1 MTALSERIS
10 QSAFDDS
17 RLRVVLLLDLYDGA
31 QNQFLEVYE
40 DLHKRVSSV
49 PGHIRDELCQSIENP
64 SQWLITSEWE
74 SAPRFLAWV
83 NSEEHVA
90 SVQPLHGCV
99 RDTRSL
105 RFSVLRETGRDHG
118 PGAAASLAPGPP
130 AGSPFAAAAAA
141 ASAPASAS
149 ASAEGPDR
157 ARGRLQVAPRRGDG
171 VVRHALTF
179 TVKPGSEAV
188 VAELLSGYASPQ
200 AQVDEH
206 TRLRRTSLFMH
217 GNRVVRAVEV
227 EGDLLAAL
235 RHVAQ
240 QPEVRALEEAI
251 NPYLE
256 QDRDLSDPGS
266 ARTFFTRAAL
276 PAVHHVAAGGGKG
289 AELERHALFHP
300 AKKGCGMELAR
311 LLAAQDEAAVDDATS
326 PIEAST
332 VFQRDDIVVR
342 LLDLRGPHDAHPALT
357 LGVEGAHKAAV
368 LARLLDSATDGVP
381 TTHQEISR
389 FLERSEMR
397 LITDRRSPARA

>member
-1 MTALSERIS
+1 MTTLSERIS
-10 QSAFDDS
+10 QSAFDGS

-40 DLHKRVSSV
+40 HLQKQVSSV
-49 PGHIRDELCQSIENP
+49 PGHISDELCQSIENP

-74 SAPRFLAWV
+74 SAPRFLAWI

-105 RFSVLRETGRDHG
+105 RFSVLREIGKG
-118 PGAAASLAPGPP
+118 PGPGSHSPTGPPSAAAS
-130 AGSPFAAAAAA
+130 SPAAA
-141 ASAPASAS
+141 
-149 ASAEGPDR
+149 DR
-157 ARGRLQVAPRRGDG
+157 ARGGLQVAPRRGDG

-179 TVKPGSEAV
+179 TVKPGSEPV
-188 VAELLSGYASPQ
+188 VAELLAGYTSPQ
-200 AQVDEH
+200 AQVDES

-266 ARTFFTRAAL
+266 ARMFFTRAAL
-276 PAVHHVAAGGGKG
+276 PAVHHVAAGGREP
-289 AELERHALFHP
+289 ADVRRHALFYP
-300 AKKGCGMELAR
+300 AKDGCGMALAR
-311 LLAAQDEAAVDDATS
+311 LLAGQDEAAVDDPTS
-326 PIEAST
+326 PIEGST

-342 LLDLRGPHDAHPALT
+342 LLDLRGPLDARPALA
-357 LGVEGAHKAAV
+357 LGVEGGHKAAV
-368 LARLLDSATDGVP
+368 LARLLDSAKDGVP
-381 TTHQEISR
+381 TTDQEISR
-389 FLERSEMR
+389 FLARSEMR
-397 LITDRRSPARA
+397 LITDRRAPAQD

>member
-1 MTALSERIS
+1 MTTLSERIS

-40 DLHKRVSSV
+40 DLHKQVSSV

-105 RFSVLRETGRDHG
+105 RFSVLRETGRDG
-118 PGAAASLAPGPP
+118 P
-130 AGSPFAAAAAA
+130 AAAAF
-141 ASAPASAS
+141 SPGSSVGPSFGSAS
-149 ASAEGPDR
+149 ADGQERS
-157 ARGRLQVAPRRGDG
+157 RGRLQVAPRRGDG

-217 GNRVVRAVEV
+217 DNRVVRAVEV

-235 RHVAQ
+235 RHVAL

-276 PAVHHVAAGGGKG
+276 PAVHHVAAGGGESPQL
-289 AELERHALFHP
+289 ARHALFYP
-300 AKKGCGMELAR
+300 AKKGCGTELAR
-311 LLAAQDEAAVDDATS
+311 LLAAQDEAAVDDAAS

-332 VFQRDDIVVR
+332 VFQRDDVVVR
-342 LLDLRGPHDAHPALT
+342 LLDLRGPHDARPALT
-357 LGVEGAHKAAV
+357 LGVEGGHKAAV
-368 LARLLDSATDGVP
+368 LARLLDSAKDGVP

-397 LITDRRSPARA
+397 LITDRRSPDRA

>member
-1 MTALSERIS
+1 MTTLSERIS
-10 QSAFDDS
+10 QSAFDGS

-31 QNQFLEVYE
+31 QNKFLEVYE
-40 DLHKRVSSV
+40 HLREQVSSV
-49 PGHIRDELCQSIENP
+49 PGHISDELCQSIENP

-83 NSEEHVA
+83 SSEEHVA
-90 SVQPLHGCV
+90 TVQPLHGCV

-105 RFSVLRETGRDHG
+105 RFSVLRE
-118 PGAAASLAPGPP
+118 
-130 AGSPFAAAAAA
+130 AGKDV
-141 ASAPASAS
+141 APAK
-149 ASAEGPDR
+149 ELGPTRLR
-157 ARGRLQVAPRRGDG
+157 AAPRRGDG

-179 TVKPGSEAV
+179 TVKPGSEPE
-188 VAELLSGYASPQ
+188 VAKLLAGYASPK
-200 AQVDEH
+200 AQVDES

-276 PAVHHVAAGGGKG
+276 PAVHHVASGDHEPADVR
-289 AELERHALFHP
+289 RHALFYP
-300 AKKGCGMELAR
+300 AKDGCGTALAR
-311 LLAAQDEAAVDDATS
+311 LLAGQDEAAVDDPTS

-342 LLDLRGPHDAHPALT
+342 LLDMRAPLEARPALS
-357 LGVEGAHKAAV
+357 LGVEGSHKAAV
-368 LARLLDSATDGVP
+368 LARLLDSAKDGVP
-381 TTHQEISR
+381 TTDEEIAR
-389 FLERSEMR
+389 FLARSEMR
-397 LITDRRSPARA
+397 LITDRRTPVQA

>member
-1 MTALSERIS
+1 MTTLSERIS
-10 QSAFDDS
+10 QSAFDGS

-40 DLHKRVSSV
+40 HLREQVSSV
-49 PGHIRDELCQSIENP
+49 PGHISDELCQSIENP

-83 NSEEHVA
+83 NSEEHLA

-105 RFSVLRETGRDHG
+105 RFSVLRETGKG
-118 PGAAASLAPGPP
+118 PAPGPP
-130 AGSPFAAAAAA
+130 SLTGPPSAAAFSPD
-141 ASAPASAS
+141 SAD
-149 ASAEGPDR
+149 G
-157 ARGRLQVAPRRGDG
+157 ARRSLQVAPRRGDG

-179 TVKPGSEAV
+179 TVKPGSEPV
-188 VAELLSGYASPQ
+188 VAELLAGYTSPR
-200 AQVDEH
+200 AEVDEN

-266 ARTFFTRAAL
+266 ARMFFTRAAL
-276 PAVHHVAAGGGKG
+276 PAVHHVAAGGREH
-289 AELERHALFHP
+289 ADVRRHALFYP
-300 AKKGCGMELAR
+300 AKDGCGMALAR
-311 LLAAQDEAAVDDATS
+311 LLAGQDEAAVDDPAC
-326 PIEAST
+326 PIEGST

-342 LLDLRGPHDAHPALT
+342 LLDLRGPLDARPALA
-357 LGVEGAHKAAV
+357 LGVEGGHKAAV
-368 LARLLDSATDGVP
+368 LARLLDSAKDGVP
-381 TTHQEISR
+381 TTDQEISR
-389 FLERSEMR
+389 FLARTEMR
-397 LITDRRSPARA
+397 LITDRRSPVQA

>member
-1 MTALSERIS
+1 MTTLSERIS

-40 DLHKRVSSV
+40 DLHKQVSSV

-105 RFSVLRETGRDHG
+105 RFSVLRETGQDHG
-118 PGAAASLAPGPP
+118 P
-130 AGSPFAAAAAA
+130 AAAAFSPGG
-141 ASAPASAS
+141 SAGPAFASAS
-149 ASAEGPDR
+149 ADGPER
-157 ARGRLQVAPRRGDG
+157 SRGRLQVAPRRGDG

-235 RHVAQ
+235 RHVAL

-276 PAVHHVAAGGGKG
+276 PAVHHVAAGGGEG
-289 AELERHALFHP
+289 PELARHALFYP
-300 AKKGCGMELAR
+300 AKKGCGTELAR
-311 LLAAQDEAAVDDATS
+311 LLAAQDEAAVDDAAS

-332 VFQRDDIVVR
+332 VFQRDDVVVR
-342 LLDLRGPHDAHPALT
+342 LLDLRGPHDARPALT
-357 LGVEGAHKAAV
+357 LGVEGGHKAAV
-368 LARLLDSATDGVP
+368 LARLLDSAKDGVP

-397 LITDRRSPARA
+397 LITDRRSPDRA

>member
-1 MTALSERIS
+1 MTTLSERIS
-10 QSAFDDS
+10 QSAFDGS

-40 DLHKRVSSV
+40 HLRKQVSSV

-105 RFSVLRETGRDHG
+105 RFSVLRETGKG
-118 PGAAASLAPGPP
+118 PDPGLPSLDVPL
-130 AGSPFAAAAAA
+130 
-141 ASAPASAS
+141 SAFPSAS
-149 ASAEGPDR
+149 ASAASSASSAAADR
-157 ARGRLQVAPRRGDG
+157 ARGHLQVAPRRGDG

-179 TVKPGSEAV
+179 TVKPGSEPV
-188 VAELLSGYASPQ
+188 VAELLAGYTSPQ
-200 AQVDEH
+200 AQVDET

-235 RHVAQ
+235 RHVAL
-240 QPEVRALEEAI
+240 QPEVQALEEAI

-266 ARTFFTRAAL
+266 ARMFFTRAAL
-276 PAVHHVAAGGGKG
+276 PAVHHVAAGGRETADVG
-289 AELERHALFHP
+289 RHALFYP
-300 AKKGCGMELAR
+300 AKDGCGMALAR
-311 LLAAQDEAAVDDATS
+311 LLAGQDEAAVDDPAC
-326 PIEAST
+326 PVEAST

-342 LLDLRGPHDAHPALT
+342 LLDLRGPLDARPALA
-357 LGVEGAHKAAV
+357 LGVEGSHKAAV
-368 LARLLDSATDGVP
+368 LARLLDSAKDGVP
-381 TTHQEISR
+381 TTDQEISR
-389 FLERSEMR
+389 FLARSEMR
-397 LITDRRSPARA
+397 LITDRRTPVQA